1 MTGTVL
7 DRILAHKRDEVAQR
21 RRATPLPTLIDRVR
35 TAPLARGFSKTIRA
49 RIQAGDPA
57 VIAEVK
63 KASPSKG
70 VIRKNFDP
78 VAIAQSYADAGA
90 ACLSVLTDE
99 AFFQGHDRYLVDARA
114 ATPIPVLRKDFVVDT
129 YQIFEA
135 RDLGADCILLIVA
148 ALEPGL
154 LQDCYACAAELGL
167 DTLIEVHDKSELET
181 ALKLSPMLI
190 GINNRDLHTFETKL
204 STTYDLVPEIPND
217 VIVVTESGI
226 HDQSQVAE
234 LRAHD
239 VNAFLVGEAFM
250 RDPNPGAALR
260 RLFFEDPR

>member
-7 DRILAHKRDEVAQR
+7 DRILAHKRDEVARR
-21 RRATPLPTLIDRVR
+21 RRATPLPALIDHVR
-35 TAPLARGFSKTIRA
+35 SAPPARGFSKAILA

-70 VIRKNFDP
+70 VIRENFDP
-78 VAIAQSYADAGA
+78 VAIAQSYAAAGA

-99 AFFQGHDRYLVDARA
+99 IFFQGNDRYLVDARS
-114 ATPIPVLRKDFVVDT
+114 ATRIPILRKDFVVDT

-135 RDLGADCILLIVA
+135 RQLGADCILLIVA
-148 ALEPGL
+148 ALEPEL
-154 LQDCYACAAELGL
+154 LNECHACAVEQGL
-167 DTLIEVHDKSELET
+167 DVLIEVHDKSELDT
-181 ALKLSPMLI
+181 ALKLSPTLI
-190 GINNRDLHTFETKL
+190 GINNRDLRTFDTNL
-204 STTYDLVPEIPND
+204 STTYDLLPEIPND

-226 HDQSQVAE
+226 HDRSQVAE

-250 RDPNPGAALR
+250 RDSDPGAALR
-260 RLFFEDPR
+260 RLFFE